1 MTGRQQRASGGK
13 DDGADHLNETGHVPH
28 LDQDQLQRLGLLM
41 KMKLQAL
48 CLWRAIDLDDHVS
61 ELEALMALDA
71 LCSAA
76 PPEMVSTL
84 AIKPT
89 AKLTWESIRLMRIRD
104 DCARKTS
111 V

>member
-1 MTGRQQRASGGK
+1 MMERITLTRPAMYLILTK
-13 DDGADHLNETGHVPH
+13 TNYNDWA
-28 LDQDQLQRLGLLM
+28 LLM